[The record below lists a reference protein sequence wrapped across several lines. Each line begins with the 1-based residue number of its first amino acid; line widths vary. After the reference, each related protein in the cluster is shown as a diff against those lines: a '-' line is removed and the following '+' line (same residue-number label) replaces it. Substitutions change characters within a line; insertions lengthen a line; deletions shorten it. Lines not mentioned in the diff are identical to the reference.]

1 MRHHRIHI
9 YHTNG
14 ASLPSASS
22 AMGWFFGCRHL
33 YLDNAVK
40 NAVNGKDILL
50 MPWEPEQEFIVARAM
65 DQC

>member
-1 MRHHRIHI
+1 
-9 YHTNG
+9 
-14 ASLPSASS
+14 
-22 AMGWFFGCRHL
+22 MGWFFGCRHL
-33 YLDNAVK
+33 HPDNAVK

>member
-1 MRHHRIHI
+1 
-9 YHTNG
+9 
-14 ASLPSASS
+14 
-22 AMGWFFGCRHL
+22 MGWFFGCRHL